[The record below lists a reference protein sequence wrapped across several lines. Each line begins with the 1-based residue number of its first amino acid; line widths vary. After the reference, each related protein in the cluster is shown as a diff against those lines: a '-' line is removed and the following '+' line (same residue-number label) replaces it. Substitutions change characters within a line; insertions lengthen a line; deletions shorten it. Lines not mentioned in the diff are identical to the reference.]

1 MVSQFNAG
9 KVIIQGK
16 LQEVN
21 EEYKRGVKMIA
32 ALLELNGP
40 TASALFDHALSVR
53 KQYGDAS
60 VTECCI
66 YLHSM
71 ENEMLLDTLDILLR
85 YSSAQTQQDP
95 FVTINWILQD
105 LFSNEVFV
113 LNLIKSMESTLATI
127 NQLTPLP
134 NDSTT
139 QRRDDLIKIGITE
152 NEINVLVTRLKRE
165 VHLTLLVFLRVAEK
179 IGFS

>member
-1 MVSQFNAG
+1 MVLLIDPG
-9 KVIIQGK
+9 KVVINGK

-21 EEYKRGVKMIA
+21 EEYRKGVRMIS
-32 ALLELNGP
+32 ALLELNGAN
-40 TASALFDHALSVR
+40 ASALFDHALSVR

-71 ENEMLLDTLDILLR
+71 ENEMLLDCVDILLR
-85 YSSAQTQQDP
+85 FSNSRLQQDP

-105 LFSNEVFV
+105 LFSNDVFV
-113 LNLIKSMESTLATI
+113 SNLIKSIESTFRTI
-127 NQLTPLP
+127 ELLTPLP

-139 QRRDDLIKIGITE
+139 QRRDELIKIGISE
-152 NEINVLVTRLKRE
+152 NEINVFVSRLKRE
-165 VHLTLLVFLRVAEK
+165 ANMMSLVLLRLAEN